1 MANKSPAF
9 VRLRKDYR
17 HLKKDPE
24 PFILAEP
31 DPQNILNWHYCITGP
46 PDTPYHEGVYH
57 GLLKFPKEYPFKP
70 PSIIMYTPSGRFQ
83 TSTRLC
89 LSMSDYHPESWNP
102 SWSVGTILTGLVS
115 FMVGN
120 ESSVGTTESSDR
132 SKKQF
137 AEESFE
143 WCRDKSSPRGRKF
156 CELFEGFIEEH
167 DVKQNKKIE
176 AEMKKRAEKRSELR
190 SENLNVGS
198 SVENLENS
206 ENITE
211 NSGNN
216 ANPGQNELVQ
226 ETVSSDYLTSS
237 VLFAFFAFFAMYIV
251 PMVTSRV

>member
-143 WCRDKSSPRGRKF
+143 WCRDKSNPRGRKF
-156 CELFEGFIEEH
+156 CDLFEAFIEEH
-167 DVKQNKKIE
+167 DFKQKKKIE
-176 AEMKKRAEKRSELR
+176 AEMKKRAEKRLEMRENVGNLNES
-190 SENLNVGS
+190 SENERL
-198 SVENLENS
+198 VENS
-206 ENITE
+206 DT
-211 NSGNN
+211 N
-216 ANPGQNELVQ
+216 ANPAELVQ